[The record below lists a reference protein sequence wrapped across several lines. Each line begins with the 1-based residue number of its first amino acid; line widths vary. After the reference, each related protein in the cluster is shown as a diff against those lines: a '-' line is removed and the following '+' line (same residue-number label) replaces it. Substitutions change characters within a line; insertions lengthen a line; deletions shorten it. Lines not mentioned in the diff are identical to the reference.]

1 MKSHFVMMAEYN
13 AWANAR
19 LYAMARR
26 LPDERYRQDVG
37 AYFKSLHGTLN
48 HIMTADLIWMRRLT
62 GSGDHPSKLNAIVF
76 DDLMSLSVARQREDQ
91 RIIDFVETL
100 SDAQLEE
107 TLDYRMMDGTPVKQR
122 RREILAHLFNHQT
135 HHRGQAHAVL
145 TMLGMAEPDPLDLV
159 IMQRAR
165 AAPVERRR

>member
-1 MKSHFVMMAEYN
+1 MMAEYN

-19 LYAMARR
+19 MYTMARR
-26 LPDERYRQDVG
+26 LPDEQYRRDVG

-62 GSGDHPSKLNAIVF
+62 GSGDHPTKLDAIVF
-76 DDLMSLSVARQREDQ
+76 DDLPSLSAARQREDQ
-91 RIIDFVETL
+91 RIIDFVAAV

-107 TLDYRMMDGTPVKQR
+107 TFEYRTLGGGPAKQR

-135 HHRGQAHAVL
+135 HHRGQAHTVL
-145 TMLGMAEPDPLDLV
+145 TLLGMTEPDPLDLLV
-159 IMQRAR
+159 MQRER
-165 AAPVERRR
+165 A